1 MKVGIRFEG
10 KELGEIDFSKLEE
23 GNPGVG
29 GTEFLLIQLSYY
41 IIKYCKN
48 IDVVIYNSNFT
59 ILPKTENQSIIH
71 TIIENDINA
80 LEKAK
85 EDNVDIFIF
94 VPKSRG
100 EDFYTK
106 LDELNISSIAWVH
119 NYIDYNNIER
129 LQKCRSVKRIVFVGN
144 QHYDAYI
151 DDNMIN
157 KALYIYN
164 MVLPGRVTEINC
176 RLKEKTVT
184 YVGALIPTKGFH
196 KLAKQW
202 KAILKDV
209 PDAKL
214 YVIGS
219 GKLYDRFAEMGPRN
233 IAEKKYEKK
242 LMRYLSTNGSL
253 IDSVCFCGTMGA
265 EKKKIIEKTKVG
277 VANPTGISE
286 TFCLSAVE
294 FEAVGIPVVSYK
306 GYGLLDTVSN
316 KHTGILIKTGKQ
328 LKNAIITLLKNDD
341 INSLYGTN
349 GQVFYKQNFTPEII
363 INQWNKLFNEIMED
377 KPCNI
382 IYPIDNKMDDWKWLR
397 IINHHFKKKYSFHKL
412 PSVAFLISYIK
423 QNIKKILNR

>member
-10 KELGEIDFSKLEE
+10 KELGKIDFSKLEE

-41 IIKYCKN
+41 LIKYCKD
-48 IDVVIYNSNFT
+48 IDIVIYNSNSI
-59 ILPKTENQSIIH
+59 ILPDMIKQVIV
-71 TIIENDINA
+71 ENDVDV
-80 LEKAK
+80 LEKVK
-85 EDNVDIFIF
+85 EDNIDILIF

-100 EDFYTK
+100 SNYYKK
-106 LDELNISSIAWVH
+106 LDQLNIKSIAWVH
-119 NYIDYNNIER
+119 NYIDYLSIKQ
-129 LQKCRSVKRIVFVGN
+129 LQKCNSVKRIVFVSH
-144 QHYDAYI
+144 QHYDSYF
-151 DDNMIN
+151 DDIIIN
-157 KALYIYN
+157 KAVYIYN
-164 MVLPGRVTEINC
+164 LVVPGILNKSNC
-176 RLKEKTVT
+176 KLKERTVT

-196 KLAKQW
+196 KLARQW
-202 KAILKDV
+202 KAILKEI

-219 GKLYDRFAEMGPRN
+219 GKLYDRFAEMGPQN

-242 LMRYLSTNGSL
+242 LMRYLSTNGNVL
-253 IDSVCFCGTMGA
+253 DSVYFCGTMGI

-328 LKNAIITLLKNDD
+328 LKNAIITLLKDD
-341 INSLYGTN
+341 DVNSLYGTN
-349 GQVFYKQNFTPEII
+349 GQLFYKRNFTPEII
-363 INQWNKLFNEIMED
+363 INKWGKLFNEVMDD

-382 IYPIDNKMDDWKWLR
+382 IYPTDNKMDDWKWLR
-397 IINHHFKKKYSFHKL
+397 IINHHFKKKFSFYKL
-412 PSVAFLISYIK
+412 PSLAFLISYIK
-423 QNIKKILNR
+423 QNVKKILNR